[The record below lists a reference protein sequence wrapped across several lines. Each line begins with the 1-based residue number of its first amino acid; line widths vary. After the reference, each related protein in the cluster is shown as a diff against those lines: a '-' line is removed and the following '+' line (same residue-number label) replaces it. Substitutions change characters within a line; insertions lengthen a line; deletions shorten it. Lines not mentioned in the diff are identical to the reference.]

1 MGENLQC
8 LECLKIHVMNSVAGE
23 IFAAVASEEFQPLDI
38 ILYSVSR
45 ILGGAVATM
54 KDYDYCPDSSVSFK
68 FSRTFFIDY
77 SQRTR
82 PQQTQRLI
90 IHPSRFGNGL

>member
-1 MGENLQC
+1 MPR
-8 LECLKIHVMNSVAGE
+8 ISVAGE
-23 IFAAVASEEFQPLDI
+23 IFAAIASKEFQPLDI

-54 KDYDYCPDSSVSFK
+54 KDYDYCSDSFVLFK

-82 PQQTQRLI
+82 HQQTQRLI
-90 IHPSRFGNGL
+90 ILHPSFAIRRLVVIEESVCRNGQ